1 MLRMAVQNSVYA
13 TKKGEPANPV
23 LAEYFQAKANEKAPK
38 VAETAVMRKLTAI
51 IFAVMRDRKPF
62 ELRTPKE
69 HISIMGIDTSK
80 RISA

>member
-1 MLRMAVQNSVYA
+1 
-13 TKKGEPANPV
+13 
-23 LAEYFQAKANEKAPK
+23 
-38 VAETAVMRKLTAI
+38 MRKLTAI

-62 ELRTPKE
+62 ELRTPEE